1 MKRAKSAVLI
11 VISWNQLYNN
21 VVWVTLRRLNAAY
34 TYGDRYSR
42 GSAAVRQAVRTAEL
56 TCDKVPLSIHEV
68 AV

>member
-1 MKRAKSAVLI
+1 MKRAKIAVL

-42 GSAAVRQAVRTAEL
+42 GSSATSSGADCGVDMR
-56 TCDKVPLSIHEV
+56 
-68 AV
+68 